1 MNEDK
6 ENFFKIDDKLINFAL
21 EYIKKQWKFFF
32 GFFIG
37 VIIIVGLLLMIQNVL
52 KEKTYKMMIKSKRL

>member
-1 MNEDK
+1 MSEDK

-21 EYIKKQWKFFF
+21 EYIKKQWEFFF

-37 VIIIVGLLLMIQNVL
+37 VMVVLLLN
-52 KEKTYKMMIKSKRL
+52 

>member
-21 EYIKKQWKFFF
+21 EYIKKHWEFFF

-37 VIIIVGLLLMIQNVL
+37 VMVIALL
-52 KEKTYKMMIKSKRL
+52 T

>member
-6 ENFFKIDDKLINFAL
+6 ENFFKIDEELIVKVL
-21 EYIKKQWKFFF
+21 EFIKKQYKFFF

-37 VIIIVGLLLMIQNVL
+37 VMVVLLLN
-52 KEKTYKMMIKSKRL
+52 

>member
-6 ENFFKIDDKLINFAL
+6 ENFFKIDDKLIIYIL
-21 EYIKKQWKFFF
+21 EFIKKQWKFLF

-37 VIIIVGLLLMIQNVL
+37 VVFIVVL
-52 KEKTYKMMIKSKRL
+52 N

>member
-1 MNEDK
+1 MSEDK

-21 EYIKKQWKFFF
+21 EYIKKQCKFFF

-37 VIIIVGLLLMIQNVL
+37 VMVVLLLN
-52 KEKTYKMMIKSKRL
+52 

>member
-6 ENFFKIDDKLINFAL
+6 ENFFKIDDKLINFTL

-37 VIIIVGLLLMIQNVL
+37 VIIIVLL
-52 KEKTYKMMIKSKRL
+52 T

>member
-21 EYIKKQWKFFF
+21 EYIKKQWKFLF

-37 VIIIVGLLLMIQNVL
+37 VIVIALL
-52 KEKTYKMMIKSKRL
+52 T